1 MVENGTLQSMHFVF
15 EPLAICARLMKFKTY
30 ISLPCR
36 PVHVL
41 QIVLA
46 RGKNSCSSR
55 LINFFTYSRRTLLT
69 LCFFFASFFFLGS
82 VDAGFVGSVCEVLL
96 REMWIDGMLCLGC
109 KKNYSSNKHLSDY
122 TSNIE
127 NVVSICNHTPAMG
140 RKADVG
146 LHLLLICL
154 RFSRNI
160 TIISKDKTHVP

>member
-1 MVENGTLQSMHFVF
+1 MQFAFDQFLHVFPKNLAHFVF
-15 EPLAICARLMKFKTY
+15 LFCLVLF
-30 ISLPCR
+30 SWLGGCWLCR
-36 PVHVL
+36 IRMRSTSPRNVD
-41 QIVLA
+41 
-46 RGKNSCSSR
+46 
-55 LINFFTYSRRTLLT
+55 RRHALFGTQ
-69 LCFFFASFFFLGS
+69 
-82 VDAGFVGSVCEVLL
+82 
-96 REMWIDGMLCLGC
+96 
-109 KKNYSSNKHLSDY
+109 KNYSSNKHLSDY